1 MNDRMQS
8 AMKTMPNRKLFFA
21 VAAVLLV
28 AAAAILWMFA
38 RAEPSGTHAAGA
50 ASADSARNASASG
63 LAAADLNGDG
73 IVYQSGMH
81 PWIVEDAPGVCPIC
95 GMDLVPV
102 RVDGSEEGTVRID
115 PVTMQNIGVRT
126 APVVTEPLQR
136 TVRTTGRFA
145 VNEQRSTVVAPKIGG
160 WIEKLHVN
168 FEGARVAKGSPL
180 LEIYSPEL
188 VSTQEEYLLALRNAE
203 RLGGGDDAA
212 RLVDAA
218 RRRLSYW
225 DVTEEQIRRLEAT
238 GRPQKTLTLH
248 APASGT
254 VVETN
259 VVEGQQIAPG
269 QMLMRL
275 SDLSSLWL
283 MVDVYE
289 QDLAWVNVGTTATIE
304 LPYDPGR
311 TLNGRIGYIYD
322 ELDAATRTV
331 KARVQIANPGLK
343 LKPQMYATVHLFGDR
358 TEALPLVPSESVI
371 RAGDR
376 EVVIVALGDGRFRP
390 VEVQTGIESDGRV
403 QVLDGLHGDEI
414 VVTSAQFLIDSEAR
428 LASAV
433 SAMVAGQV
441 GSNPETADEAR
452 AKESVRQHDG
462 SPRDGSPAGRDAPP
476 QSKAM
481 PAARPMPAAPNDVQI
496 VEIDIDADGDDL
508 GTIHLKKG
516 VPIRLILTRR
526 TDKTCATDIVIP
538 DFDVAATPLPLNQP
552 VAIEMLPKE
561 DGTFTF
567 ACEMDMVRGLL
578 VVSS

>member
-1 MNDRMQS
+1 
-8 AMKTMPNRKLFFA
+8 MKTNSNSKLFIA
-21 VAAVLLV
+21 VASVLLV
-28 AAAAILWMFA
+28 AAAVLIWMFA
-38 RAEPSGTHAAGA
+38 RTEPSGVHAADA
-50 ASADSARNASASG
+50 APTDSSAMASASG

-145 VNEQRSTVVAPKIGG
+145 ANEQRSTVVAPKIGG
-160 WIEKLHVN
+160 WVEKLHVN

-188 VSTQEEYLLALRNAE
+188 VSTQEEYLLALRHSE

-218 RRRLSYW
+218 RRRLAYW
-225 DVTEEQIRRLEAT
+225 DITEEQIRRLEAT
-238 GRPQKTLTLH
+238 GVPQKTLTLH

-259 VVEGQQIAPG
+259 VVEGQQISAG

-275 SDLSSLWL
+275 ADLSSLWL

-304 LPYDPGR
+304 LPYDRGR
-311 TLNGRIGYIYD
+311 TLSGRIGYIYD
-322 ELDAATRTV
+322 ELDEATRTV
-331 KARVQIANPGLK
+331 KARVQVANPGLK

-371 RAGDR
+371 RAGAR
-376 EVVIVALGDGRFRP
+376 EVVIVAVGDGRFRP
-390 VEVQTGIESDGRV
+390 VEVRTGIEADGRV

-433 SAMVAGQV
+433 SAMVSGHAGHDAV
-441 GSNPETADEAR
+441 PAAEIRAPESGRPHVD
-452 AKESVRQHDG
+452 
-462 SPRDGSPAGRDAPP
+462 SPRAASQTGHDA
-476 QSKAM
+476 A
-481 PAARPMPAAPNDVQI
+481 PAAEGVPARPAPAAPSDVQ
-496 VEIDIDADGDDL
+496 VVNIDIEGGDGDL
-508 GTIHLKKG
+508 GTIRLKKD
-516 VPIRLILTRR
+516 VPIRLIFTRR

-538 DFDVAATPLPLNQP
+538 DFDIAATPLPLNEP
-552 VAIEMLPKE
+552 VAIEMLPKK

-578 VVSS
+578 VVTS